1 MNNEINLIKAEKF
14 SASIYVGLKV
24 QNTGEIHSITAVEN
38 ICQKFCDD
46 IGFCVTVTPTKY
58 VYTDGWEQGAI
69 VGIINYPR
77 FPASEQTLENRA
89 LLLATE
95 LMLGLEQKRVT
106 IDSPNGTTMLTNPN
120 I

>member
-1 MNNEINLIKAEKF
+1 MDKQIDLIKAEKF

-24 QNTGEIHSITAVEN
+24 KGADILHSITAVEN

-46 IGFCVTVTPTKY
+46 VGFCVTVTPTKY
-58 VYTDGWEQGAI
+58 VYSNGWEQGAI

-77 FPASEQTLENRA
+77 FPESARTLEERA

-95 LMLGLEQKRVT
+95 LMLGLEQNRVS
-106 IDSPNGTTMLTNPN
+106 IDFPSHTTMLTNPN
-120 I
+120 L